1 MTYPLNATLTS
12 CDLCN
17 GRPRDPRGF
26 ISALVYPYLSSL
38 GNRESEISCS
48 LFSPLSCLLSCLE
61 STRLPL
67 PIYYTYKI
75 YVYSNYYSTNSL
87 QYYDRAWVIRIAKVS
102 NAYPIRVLILKN
114 PGWISGKQTA
124 NLTILSK

>member
-67 PIYYTYKI
+67 PTYTI
-75 YVYSNYYSTNSL
+75 
-87 QYYDRAWVIRIAKVS
+87 
-102 NAYPIRVLILKN
+102 LIKYMY
-114 PGWISGKQTA
+114 T
-124 NLTILSK
+124 LTITVL